1 VLKRWEEKKAKD
13 RESVLDGVPRSLPAL
28 MRSQKLQ
35 DRASLVGFDFE
46 SIEQV
51 FEKLSEEL
59 EELKEAIQKGD
70 KRDVEHEV
78 GDLLTAV
85 VELARFLKVD
95 AEECLQKAN
104 DRFEKRFRYME
115 KRAKEMGRELK
126 DMTLEEMDE
135 LWLEA
140 KNFDY
145 E

>member
-1 VLKRWEEKKAKD
+1 
-13 RESVLDGVPRSLPAL
+13 
-28 MRSQKLQ
+28 QKLQ

-51 FEKLSEEL
+51 FEKIAEEL

-70 KRDVEHEV
+70 KRYVEHEV

-85 VELARFLKVD
+85 VELARFLKAD

-115 KRAKEMGRELK
+115 KKAKEMGRELK
-126 DMTLEEMDE
+126 DMTLQEMDK